1 MLTKPAKSL
10 QAYGYTI
17 NRYNHQPEEVVKS
30 ISPLRPA
37 GLHAL
42 TNEPININEDD
53 SVNYWV
59 AALDC
64 SELELRV
71 AIAEVGPAARDVCS
85 ELGKAV

>member
-1 MLTKPAKSL
+1 MKF
-10 QAYGYTI
+10 
-17 NRYNHQPEEVVKS
+17 
-30 ISPLRPA
+30 ISPLRPT

-42 TNEPININEDD
+42 TNEPININEND

-64 SELELRV
+64 SEQELRV
-71 AIAEVGPAARDVCS
+71 AIAEVGPAARDGGN

>member
-1 MLTKPAKSL
+1 MHKP
-10 QAYGYTI
+10 GYTI
-17 NRYNHQPEEVVKS
+17 TRSYHQTEEVVKS
-30 ISPLRPA
+30 ILPLRPA

-71 AIAEVGPAARDVCS
+71 AVAEVGPAARDVCN